1 MSYNWRYFKTGRVM
15 QVKIETGED
24 VAHLK
29 ELDRK
34 LWTALSAPIHGL
46 RFDRRTLELIDADH
60 DGVVRAPE
68 VLAAVDWALANV
80 ASPDDLF
87 QTDEKKAELH
97 FSLNKQRIR
106 ILMQMLKQ
114 MQLIFSFFSSLKN
127 CFELN

>member
-87 QTDEKKAELH
+87 QTDEKKAELEAALADVM
-97 FSLNKQRIR
+97 SK
-106 ILMQMLKQ
+106 
-114 MQLIFSFFSSLKN
+114 
-127 CFELN
+127 